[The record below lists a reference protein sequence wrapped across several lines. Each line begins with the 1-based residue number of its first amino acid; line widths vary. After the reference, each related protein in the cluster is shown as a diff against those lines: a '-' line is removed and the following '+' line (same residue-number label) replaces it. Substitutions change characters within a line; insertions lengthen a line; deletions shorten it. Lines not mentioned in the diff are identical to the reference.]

1 MGQRL
6 RRVRRL
12 VLGDRPRAIFLF
24 VLPTFVAIALD
35 AALRIRSLLVFP
47 LKEWVNYFGSS
58 LASAGFWGGSL
69 WLASRLLPARRWPA
83 KVLLGLYAILF
94 VFPLATFSF
103 GGQLL
108 YFRVFHA
115 YMARDT
121 IRLGIALR
129 GTLGAWM
136 ASWGASVAVMLLI
149 GVATTALILSQARR
163 AARHV
168 RRATVALPLAG
179 FGLAAY
185 CFWVDFVESR
195 ALQAAPPDT
204 CFIHGAVHALHDG
217 VTGKGWARRT
227 GMSVRDPDPLPPL
240 VKPAH
245 RPNVLLIVSESVRA
259 DAMCSADSQGCKAR
273 FLDEAAPDR
282 LPLGRLTS
290 QSSGTFTSCVVL
302 WTGLAPDADFAT
314 MHHAAVLWEVARALG
329 YRTAYIGAQN
339 LRYDDFGAFL
349 ERAAIDVQASAI
361 DLGYAADPHIGA
373 PDENASARLLSFVK
387 NEVPAG
393 TPYFAVLHLSNTHWP
408 YRVDPALQPFDPH
421 DDSPMSDVELLH
433 NHYRN
438 SVLMQERTMADL
450 VRALRAMPGWDDTV
464 VLFVSDHGEQFRE
477 HGGLYHLSSLFEEQ
491 VRVPGWIV
499 GGGQALTPAERA
511 ALTDWRSRRTYSQDI
526 NATVL
531 DLLGVLGQRTSFPF
545 AERLTGRSLVRRPA
559 REEPR
564 VLLSTASGVWEPDDA
579 KYGVMQGDLLAV
591 KSATGAW
598 WCYDIKAD
606 PEERSP
612 RGMLPGCDSLIDLGT
627 RRFTFR

>member
-1 MGQRL
+1 MGQRA
-6 RRVRRL
+6 RRFRRL
-12 VLGDRPRAIFLF
+12 LLGDRPRAILRF
-24 VLPTFVAIALD
+24 VVPTFVAVGLD
-35 AALRIRSLLVFP
+35 FALRARSLLVFP

-58 LASAGFWGGSL
+58 LASAGYWGGSL
-69 WLASRLLPARRWPA
+69 WLMSRLLPARRWPA
-83 KVLLGLYAILF
+83 RVALGLYAVLF

-108 YFRVFHA
+108 YFRVFHT
-115 YMARDT
+115 YMGRDT

-129 GTLGAWM
+129 GTLGAWL
-136 ASWGASVAVMLLI
+136 ASWGASVALMLVI
-149 GVATTALILSQARR
+149 GVGMTTLILSQARR

-168 RRATVALPLAG
+168 RRATIALPFAG

-185 CFWVDFVESR
+185 CFWVDFVETR

-204 CFIHGAVHALHDG
+204 CFIHGAMHALHDG
-217 VTGKGWARRT
+217 VTGKGWARRQ
-227 GMSVRDPDPLPPL
+227 GISLREPDPLPPL
-240 VKPAH
+240 PVPAH
-245 RPNVLLIVSESVRA
+245 RPNVVLIISESVRA
-259 DAMCSADSQGCKAR
+259 DAMCSAPLQGCSAR
-273 FLDEAAPDR
+273 FLDVDAPDR

-314 MHHAAVLWEVARALG
+314 MHHAPVLWEVAHALG
-329 YRTAYIGAQN
+329 YRTAYLSAQN

-349 ERAAIDVQASAI
+349 ERASIDVQASAI

-373 PDENASARLLSFVK
+373 PDENASERLVSFVK
-387 NEVPAG
+387 DVPPG

-408 YRVDPALQPFDPH
+408 YRVDPALQPFEPH
-421 DDSPMSDVELLH
+421 DASPMSEIDLLH

-438 SVLMQERTMADL
+438 SVLMQERTMAEL
-450 VRALRAMPGWDDTV
+450 VRSLRATRGWDDTV

-499 GGGQALTPAERA
+499 GGNAALPQAGRQALVGWA
-511 ALTDWRSRRTYSQDI
+511 SRRTYSQDV

-531 DLLGVLGQRTSFPF
+531 DLLGVLDERGSFPF
-545 AERLTGRSLVRRPA
+545 AERLTGRSLLRRPTP
-559 REEPR
+559 EEPR
-564 VLLSTASGVWEPDDA
+564 VLMSTASGVWEPDDA

-591 KSATGAW
+591 KSASGAW
-598 WCYDIKAD
+598 WCFDIQAD
-606 PEERSP
+606 PDEHSP
-612 RGMLPGCDSLIDLGT
+612 RGMLPGCGPLIDLGT

>member
-1 MGQRL
+1 
-6 RRVRRL
+6 
-12 VLGDRPRAIFLF
+12 
-24 VLPTFVAIALD
+24 VA
-35 AALRIRSLLVFP
+35 
-47 LKEWVNYFGSS
+47 
-58 LASAGFWGGSL
+58 
-69 WLASRLLPARRWPA
+69 
-83 KVLLGLYAILF
+83 LF

-103 GGQLL
+103 GGQFL

-129 GTLGAWM
+129 GTLGAWL
-136 ASWGASVAVMLLI
+136 ASWGASVAVMAVL
-149 GVATTALILSQARR
+149 GVGMTALILSQARR

-168 RRATVALPLAG
+168 RRATIALPLAG

-195 ALQAAPPDT
+195 SLQAAPPDT
-204 CFIHGAVHALHDG
+204 CFIHGVMHALHDG
-217 VTGKGWARRT
+217 LTGKGWARRT
-227 GMSVRDPDPLPPL
+227 GMSLREPSPLPPL
-240 VKPAH
+240 PVPAH
-245 RPNVLLIVSESVRA
+245 RPNVILIVSESVRA
-259 DAMCSADSQGCKAR
+259 DAMCSAPSQGCKAR
-273 FLDEAAPDR
+273 FLDEVAPDR

-302 WTGLAPDADFAT
+302 WTGLAPDADFVT
-314 MHHAAVLWEVARALG
+314 MHHAPVLWEVARSLG
-329 YRTAYIGAQN
+329 YRTAYISAQN

-387 NEVPAG
+387 DEVPAG

-408 YRVDPALQPFDPH
+408 YRVDPALQPFEPH
-421 DDSPMSDVELLH
+421 DESPMSDVELLH

-438 SVLMQERTMADL
+438 SVLMQERTMAEL
-450 VRALRAMPGWDDTV
+450 VRALKAMPGWDDTV

-499 GGGQALTPAERA
+499 GGAHGLEPAQRA
-511 ALTDWRSRRTYSQDI
+511 GLGAWAQRRTYSQDV

-531 DLLGVLGQRTSFPF
+531 DLLGVLGERGSFPYT
-545 AERLTGRSLVRRPA
+545 ERLTGRSLVERPS
-559 REEPR
+559 REEPL
-564 VLLSTASGVWEPDDA
+564 VLMSTASGVWEPDDA
-579 KYGVMQGDLLAV
+579 KYGVMRGDLLAV
-591 KSATGAW
+591 RSATGEW
-598 WCYDIKAD
+598 WCYDVRAD
-606 PEERSP
+606 PDERVP
-612 RGMLPGCDSLIDLGT
+612 KPMIPGCEPLIDLGT

>member
-12 VLGDRPRAIFLF
+12 LLGDRPRAILYF

-35 AALRIRSLLVFP
+35 VTLRARSLLVFP

-69 WLASRLLPARRWPA
+69 WLMSRLLPARGWPSRI
-83 KVLLGLYAILF
+83 LLGLYAALF
-94 VFPLATFSF
+94 VFPLATFSY

-129 GTLGAWM
+129 GTLGAWL
-136 ASWGASVAVMLLI
+136 ASWGASVAVMLVI
-149 GVATTALILSQARR
+149 GVLMTWLILSQARK

-217 VTGKGWARRT
+217 VMGKGWARRQ
-227 GMSVRDPDPLPPL
+227 GMSVRDPSPLPPL
-240 VKPAH
+240 PVPAH
-245 RPNVLLIVSESVRA
+245 RPNVILIVSESVRA
-259 DAMCSADSQGCKAR
+259 DAMCSDPRTCKAP
-273 FLDEAAPDR
+273 FLDVVAPDR

-314 MHHAAVLWEVARALG
+314 MHHAPVLWEVARSLG
-329 YRTAYIGAQN
+329 YRTAYISAQN

-349 ERAAIDVQASAI
+349 ERAAIDVQASAV
-361 DLGYAADPHIGA
+361 DLGYASDPHIGA

-387 NEVPAG
+387 DEVPAG

-408 YRVDPALQPFDPH
+408 YRIDPALQPFDPH
-421 DDSPMSDVELLH
+421 DESPMAEIELLH

-438 SVLMQERTMADL
+438 SVLMQERTMADF

-499 GGGQALTPAERA
+499 GGDRGLSPPERA
-511 ALTDWRSRRTYSQDI
+511 ALAGWAERRTYSQDV

-531 DLLGVLGQRTSFPF
+531 DLLGVLGQRGSFPF
-545 AERLTGRSLVRRPA
+545 QERLTGRSLVERPG
-559 REEPR
+559 RDEPR

-598 WCYDIKAD
+598 WCFDIKAD
-606 PEERSP
+606 PDERAP
-612 RGMLPGCDSLIDLGT
+612 RGMLPGCAPLIDLGS